1 MFMLSVYTDDNR
13 SFSIL
18 SDACIV
24 LHFMACYDTGHF
36 HFKLN
41 LSITQLEYIVDRV
54 MVPLNRVPFPVQP
67 HLPFWEG
74 LDSVH

>member
-1 MFMLSVYTDDNR
+1 MFMLSVNVDGIGH
-13 SFSIL
+13 FSLI
-18 SDACIV
+18 SDACVV

-41 LSITQLEYIVDRV
+41 LNITQLEYNVDWI
-54 MVPLNRVPFPVQP
+54 MVPLNRVFPVQP
-67 HLPFWEG
+67 HLPLWEG